1 MCYVQNIKHL
11 SLFLFPP
18 SHVHE
23 VIKVLE
29 LLQEEV
35 DKQEQKLSQM
45 EAREEEER
53 AERMQEEEEE
63 MRRGKKA
70 RQGALGRVVEQGVQE
85 KLPGSTCSLPPDA
98 GTCTTTSLQR

>member
-1 MCYVQNIKHL
+1 M
-11 SLFLFPP
+11 
-18 SHVHE
+18 
-23 VIKVLE
+23 LE

-63 MRRGKKA
+63 EMRRGKKG
-70 RQGALGRVVEQGVQE
+70 RQGALGRVLEQEVEE
-85 KLPGSTCSLPPDA
+85 KFPGSTCSLPPDA
-98 GTCTTTSLQR
+98 GTCTTTSLQRCLSGAGSC

>member
-1 MCYVQNIKHL
+1 M
-11 SLFLFPP
+11 
-18 SHVHE
+18 
-23 VIKVLE
+23 LE
-29 LLQEEV
+29 LLQEEI
-35 DKQEQKLSQM
+35 DKQEQKLIQM

-53 AERMQEEEEE
+53 AERMQVEEE